1 MGLSTGN
8 GLVNLQYLVG
18 RALSSC
24 LQMHQCCPAQGVRGH
39 TPHTSCKGT
48 EKVSSHTQSMHQ
60 PITLFT
66 RTDVKS
72 VIQKKLESMSWQRG
86 HSAITYPVPEP
97 PEAQSRS
104 HQKDIWSKS
113 LNFKFCFNCQTIDA
127 LVEDCLFSQHCCRTT
142 VPHPS
147 LNSTQVCCCF
157 SIRFH
162 LQSAAITGR

>member
-1 MGLSTGN
+1 MDLWICSTW
-8 GLVNLQYLVG
+8 LVG
-18 RALSSC
+18 PSPAVSKCISAVLLRGLGGTHHTHHAKGRRKLAVTHRACTNLSPFSHA
-24 LQMHQCCPAQGVRGH
+24 QMWKA
-39 TPHTSCKGT
+39 
-48 EKVSSHTQSMHQ
+48 SS
-60 PITLFT
+60 
-66 RTDVKS
+66 K
-72 VIQKKLESMSWQRG
+72 KKLESTSWQRG